1 MSFTSQT
8 DELLSTSS
16 VNTTIENCSS
26 ATLSGGSCKYKLGAV
41 CSYYSEWFLDKEW
54 SDDDEDDC
62 QEGEI
67 CDTEEAP

>member
-1 MSFTSQT
+1 
-8 DELLSTSS
+8 
-16 VNTTIENCSS
+16 
-26 ATLSGGSCKYKLGAV
+26 LSGGSCKYKLGAV
-41 CSYYSEWFLDKEW
+41 CSYYSEWFLYKEW